1 MCLDGRQIYAF
12 QEQLFFS
19 HSLCLF
25 SNPEIYPQI
34 LLNQHIKNPI
44 LKFALKRWEYEVFGN
59 LKRKNKLYTL
69 HWEDAQGNKYTGSP
83 SCNSTTKLGPG
94 DDLIWN
100 ERASVQYI
108 YAHCMPSFRIN
119 HNNDSWTLNC
129 LFRNCCTILSQT
141 QFPTK
146 FVQRLPYIE
155 YVM

>member
-1 MCLDGRQIYAF
+1 MRCL
-12 QEQLFFS
+12 ETWK
-19 HSLCLF
+19 
-25 SNPEIYPQI
+25 E
-34 LLNQHIKNPI
+34 
-44 LKFALKRWEYEVFGN
+44 
-59 LKRKNKLYTL
+59 KNKLYTL

-119 HNNDSWTLNC
+119 YNNDSWTLNC
-129 LFRNCCTILSQT
+129 LFRNCCKILSQT

-155 YVM
+155 YVMYLTCKFFCSADFAVNTVPPHMSQDILFNFVSPFSHNNELNEF